1 MANINNYVFGG
12 AKSSSTLDSAST
24 EDFSEEINRAMMAL
38 DMETGSEED
47 ALPILSAP
55 SAAPVLSVPEGAY
68 PINQPTGLEESA
80 SHRAAVHA
88 NNSLKTSVEAVPPVP
103 DDADETNIVSGRGKS
118 KTNRGKKVVTQQ
130 GPTRR
135 GRSHINHQVV

>member
-1 MANINNYVFGG
+1 MANINNYVFSGT
-12 AKSSSTLDSAST
+12 KSSSALDSAST

-38 DMETGSEED
+38 NMETDSEED

-55 SAAPVLSVPEGAY
+55 SAAPVLSVPKGAY

-88 NNSLKTSVEAVPPVP
+88 NNSLETSVEAVPPVP
-103 DDADETNIVSGRGKS
+103 DNVDKTNIVSGRGKS

-130 GPTRR
+130 GPTCR
-135 GRSHINHQVV
+135 GHSRINHQVV